1 MSQNEITTTIE
12 NQEVQN
18 VVAASETATKP
29 VRIKKRMSTY
39 NLATMA
45 ILAAIAAVL
54 FMLEIVVFPA
64 VPFYKLDF
72 SNLPVLLGAFAM
84 GPFEGVLILAIKAIL
99 GLLHTTSGGVGEL
112 ADFIVGTAMVV
123 PAGLIY
129 HQKKSRGGALLGMLV
144 GTVCAIIAAI
154 FANYFIMFPAFGIT
168 EEALVGMGSK
178 MFAGVTSTWT
188 FVFYITALF
197 NLIKFVAISVVG
209 YLIYKPLS
217 PVLHGRK
224 AGSRK
229 ANQK

>member
-1 MSQNEITTTIE
+1 MNQNINEITTATT
-12 NQEVQN
+12 VQK
-18 VVAASETATKP
+18 TT
-29 VRIKKRMSTY
+29 RRKRMSTR

-84 GPFEGVLILAIKAIL
+84 GPVEGVIILLIKAVL

-112 ADFIVGTAMVV
+112 ADFIVGCGMVI

-129 HQKKSRGGALLGMLV
+129 HRNKSRGGALTGMIT
-144 GTVCAIIAAI
+144 GTVCAVIAAI

-197 NLIKFVAISVVG
+197 NLIKFTAISIVG

-217 PVLHGRK
+217 PILHGR
-224 AGSRK
+224 RK
-229 ANQK
+229 TK

>member
-1 MSQNEITTTIE
+1 MSQNEIMNSTNE
-12 NQEVQN
+12 
-18 VVAASETATKP
+18 SKP
-29 VRIKKRMSTY
+29 VKTKKRMSTH

-45 ILAAIAAVL
+45 ILAAIAALL

-84 GPFEGVLILAIKAIL
+84 GPAEGVLILAIKAIL

-129 HQKKSRGGALLGMLV
+129 HQKKSRGGALLGMLA

-217 PVLHGRK
+217 PVLHGRRSGGKK
-224 AGSRK
+224 AS
-229 ANQK
+229 QK

>member
-1 MSQNEITTTIE
+1 MELNKTNTQQPKQNR
-12 NQEVQN
+12 
-18 VVAASETATKP
+18 S
-29 VRIKKRMSTY
+29 KKISVHDLT
-39 NLATMA
+39 TMA
-45 ILAAIAAVL
+45 ILSAIAAIL
-54 FMLEIVVFPA
+54 FLPVFEIMVFPA

-84 GPFEGVLILAIKAIL
+84 GPVQGVSILGLKALL

-112 ADFIVGTAMVV
+112 ADFIVGAAMVV

-129 HQKKSRGGALLGMLV
+129 RMRKTRTGALTGMLA
-144 GTVCAIIAAI
+144 GTVCAIGAAI
-154 FANYFIMFPAFGIT
+154 LANYFIMFPAFGIT

-197 NLIKFVAISVVG
+197 NLIKFAAISVVG

-217 PVLHGRK
+217 PILHGKR
-224 AGSRK
+224 R
-229 ANQK
+229 

>member
-1 MSQNEITTTIE
+1 MELNKTNTQQPKQNR
-12 NQEVQN
+12 
-18 VVAASETATKP
+18 S
-29 VRIKKRMSTY
+29 KKISVHDLT
-39 NLATMA
+39 TMA
-45 ILAAIAAVL
+45 ILSAIAAIL
-54 FMLEIVVFPA
+54 FLPVFEIMVFPA

-84 GPFEGVLILAIKAIL
+84 GPVQGVIILGLKALL

-112 ADFIVGTAMVV
+112 ADFIVGAAMVV

-129 HQKKSRGGALLGMLV
+129 RMRKTRTGALTGMLV
-144 GTVCAIIAAI
+144 GTVCAIGAAI
-154 FANYFIMFPAFGIT
+154 LANYFIMFPAFGIT

-178 MFAGVTSTWT
+178 MFAGVTDTWT

-217 PVLHGRK
+217 PILHGKR
-224 AGSRK
+224 R
-229 ANQK
+229 

>member
-1 MSQNEITTTIE
+1 MNQNE
-12 NQEVQN
+12 
-18 VVAASETATKP
+18 VANTQTQPIKY
-29 VRIKKRMSTY
+29 KKRMSTH

-129 HQKKSRGGALLGMLV
+129 HRNKSRMGALTGMLV
-144 GTVCAIIAAI
+144 GTVCAVLAAI
-154 FANYFIMFPAFGIT
+154 LANYFIMFPAFGIT

-178 MFAGVTSTWT
+178 MFAGVTNTWT

-197 NLIKFVAISVVG
+197 NLLKFVAISMVG

-217 PVLHGRK
+217 PILHGRK
-224 AGSRK
+224 ARAKK
-229 ANQK
+229 AN

>member
-1 MSQNEITTTIE
+1 MELNKTNTQQPKQNR
-12 NQEVQN
+12 
-18 VVAASETATKP
+18 S
-29 VRIKKRMSTY
+29 KKISVHDLT
-39 NLATMA
+39 TMA
-45 ILAAIAAVL
+45 ILSAIAAIL
-54 FMLEIVVFPA
+54 FLPVFEIMVFPA

-84 GPFEGVLILAIKAIL
+84 GPVQGVIILGLKALL

-112 ADFIVGTAMVV
+112 ADFIVGAAMVV

-129 HQKKSRGGALLGMLV
+129 RMRKTRTGALIGMLA
-144 GTVCAIIAAI
+144 GTICAIGAAI
-154 FANYFIMFPAFGIT
+154 LANYFIMFPAFGIT

-197 NLIKFVAISVVG
+197 NLIKFAAISVVG

-217 PVLHGRK
+217 PILHGKR
-224 AGSRK
+224 R
-229 ANQK
+229 

>member
-1 MSQNEITTTIE
+1 MTQNEITNTTTQPI
-12 NQEVQN
+12 
-18 VVAASETATKP
+18 K
-29 VRIKKRMSTY
+29 RKKRMSTH

-45 ILAAIAAVL
+45 ILAAIAAIL

-84 GPFEGVLILAIKAIL
+84 GPFEGVLILAIKAVL

-129 HQKKSRGGALLGMLV
+129 HRKKSRGGALLGMLT
-144 GTVCAIIAAI
+144 GTVCAVIAAI

-178 MFAGVTSTWT
+178 MFAGVTNTWT

-209 YLIYKPLS
+209 YLIHKPLS
-217 PVLHGRK
+217 PILHGRTT
-224 AGSRK
+224 RK
-229 ANQK
+229 QKMRQE

>member
-1 MSQNEITTTIE
+1 MNQNEVTNTQTQTI
-12 NQEVQN
+12 
-18 VVAASETATKP
+18 KH
-29 VRIKKRMSTY
+29 KKRMSTH

-129 HQKKSRGGALLGMLV
+129 HRNKSRMGALTGMLV
-144 GTVCAIIAAI
+144 GTVCAVLAAI
-154 FANYFIMFPAFGIT
+154 LANYFIMFPAFGIT

-178 MFAGVTSTWT
+178 MFAGVTNTWT

-197 NLIKFVAISVVG
+197 NLLKFVAISIVG

-217 PVLHGRK
+217 PILHGRRTRAK
-224 AGSRK
+224 K
-229 ANQK
+229 AN

>member
-1 MSQNEITTTIE
+1 MELNKTNSQ
-12 NQEVQN
+12 QPKQN
-18 VVAASETATKP
+18 RS
-29 VRIKKRMSTY
+29 KKISVHDLT
-39 NLATMA
+39 TMA
-45 ILAAIAAVL
+45 ILSAIAAIL
-54 FMLEIVVFPA
+54 FLPVFEIMVFPA

-84 GPFEGVLILAIKAIL
+84 GPVQGVIILGLKALL

-112 ADFIVGTAMVV
+112 ADFIVGAAMVV

-129 HQKKSRGGALLGMLV
+129 RMRKTRTGALTGMLV
-144 GTVCAIIAAI
+144 GTVCAIGAAI
-154 FANYFIMFPAFGIT
+154 LANYFIMFPAFGIT

-178 MFAGVTSTWT
+178 MFAGVTDTWT

-217 PVLHGRK
+217 PILHGKR
-224 AGSRK
+224 R
-229 ANQK
+229 

>member
-1 MSQNEITTTIE
+1 MNQNINETTTATT
-12 NQEVQN
+12 VQK
-18 VVAASETATKP
+18 TT
-29 VRIKKRMSTY
+29 RRKRMSTR

-84 GPFEGVLILAIKAIL
+84 GPVEGVIILLIKAVL

-112 ADFIVGTAMVV
+112 ADFIVGCGMVI

-129 HQKKSRGGALLGMLV
+129 HRNKSRGGALTGMIT
-144 GTVCAIIAAI
+144 GTVCAVIAAI

-197 NLIKFVAISVVG
+197 NLIKFVAISIVG

-217 PVLHGRK
+217 PILHGR
-224 AGSRK
+224 RK
-229 ANQK
+229 IK

>member
-1 MSQNEITTTIE
+1 MNQNEGTNTQTQPI
-12 NQEVQN
+12 
-18 VVAASETATKP
+18 KH
-29 VRIKKRMSTY
+29 KKRMSTH

-129 HQKKSRGGALLGMLV
+129 HRNKSRMGALTGMLA
-144 GTVCAIIAAI
+144 GTVCAVLAAI
-154 FANYFIMFPAFGIT
+154 LANYFIMFPAFGIT

-178 MFAGVTSTWT
+178 MFAGVTNTWT

-197 NLIKFVAISVVG
+197 NLLKFVAISVVG

-217 PVLHGRK
+217 PILHGRK
-224 AGSRK
+224 SRSK
-229 ANQK
+229 KTN

>member
-1 MSQNEITTTIE
+1 MSQNETSKVTT
-12 NQEVQN
+12 Q
-18 VVAASETATKP
+18 TKP
-29 VRIKKRMSTY
+29 IKQRKRMSTY
-39 NLATMA
+39 SLATMA

-129 HQKKSRGGALLGMLV
+129 HQKKSRMGALTGMLV
-144 GTVCAIIAAI
+144 GTICAVLAAI
-154 FANYFIMFPAFGIT
+154 LANYFIMFPAFGIT

-178 MFAGVTSTWT
+178 MFAGVTNTWT
-188 FVFYITALF
+188 FVFYITAMF

-217 PVLHGRK
+217 PILHGPKGR
-224 AGSRK
+224 
-229 ANQK
+229 

>member
-1 MSQNEITTTIE
+1 MNQNEVTNTQT
-12 NQEVQN
+12 Q
-18 VVAASETATKP
+18 P
-29 VRIKKRMSTY
+29 VKHKKRMSTH

-84 GPFEGVLILAIKAIL
+84 GPLEGVLILAIKAIL

-129 HQKKSRGGALLGMLV
+129 HRNKSRMGALTGMLV
-144 GTVCAIIAAI
+144 GTVCAVLAAI
-154 FANYFIMFPAFGIT
+154 LANYFIMFPAFGIT

-178 MFAGVTSTWT
+178 MFAGVTNTWT

-197 NLIKFVAISVVG
+197 NLLKFVAISMVG

-217 PVLHGRK
+217 PILHGRRTRAK
-224 AGSRK
+224 K
-229 ANQK
+229 AN

>member
-1 MSQNEITTTIE
+1 MNQNEVTNTQAQPI
-12 NQEVQN
+12 
-18 VVAASETATKP
+18 KH
-29 VRIKKRMSTY
+29 KKRMSTH

-129 HQKKSRGGALLGMLV
+129 HRNKSRMGALTGMLV
-144 GTVCAIIAAI
+144 GTICAVLAAI
-154 FANYFIMFPAFGIT
+154 LANYFIMFPAFGIT

-178 MFAGVTSTWT
+178 MFAGVTNTWT

-197 NLIKFVAISVVG
+197 NLLKFVAISVVG
-209 YLIYKPLS
+209 YLIYKHLS
-217 PVLHGRK
+217 PILHGHKTRAKK
-224 AGSRK
+224 AD
-229 ANQK
+229 

>member
-1 MSQNEITTTIE
+1 MTQNETTKVVTETQTI
-12 NQEVQN
+12 
-18 VVAASETATKP
+18 KH
-29 VRIKKRMSTY
+29 KKRMSTHS
-39 NLATMA
+39 LATMA

-129 HQKKSRGGALLGMLV
+129 HRNKSRMGALTGMLV
-144 GTVCAIIAAI
+144 GTVCAVLAAI
-154 FANYFIMFPAFGIT
+154 LANYFIMFPAFGIT

-178 MFAGVTSTWT
+178 MFAGVTNTWT

-197 NLIKFVAISVVG
+197 NLLKFVAISVVG

-217 PVLHGRK
+217 PILHGRK
-224 AGSRK
+224 NRAKK
-229 ANQK
+229 ANH

>member
-1 MSQNEITTTIE
+1 MNQNEVTNTQTQTI
-12 NQEVQN
+12 
-18 VVAASETATKP
+18 KH
-29 VRIKKRMSTY
+29 KKRMSTR

-129 HQKKSRGGALLGMLV
+129 HRNKSRMGALTGMLV
-144 GTVCAIIAAI
+144 GTVCAVLAAI
-154 FANYFIMFPAFGIT
+154 LANYFIMFPAFGIT

-178 MFAGVTSTWT
+178 MFAGVTNTWT

-197 NLIKFVAISVVG
+197 NLLKFVAISIVG

-217 PVLHGRK
+217 PILHGRRTRAK
-224 AGSRK
+224 K
-229 ANQK
+229 TN

>member
-1 MSQNEITTTIE
+1 MNQNINETT
-12 NQEVQN
+12 
-18 VVAASETATKP
+18 VATNTTGQKTT
-29 VRIKKRMSTY
+29 RKKHMSTR

-84 GPFEGVLILAIKAIL
+84 GPVEGVIILLIKAVL

-112 ADFIVGTAMVV
+112 ADFIVGCGMVI

-129 HQKKSRGGALLGMLV
+129 HRNKTRRGALTGMLV
-144 GTVCAIIAAI
+144 GTVCAIGAAI
-154 FANYFIMFPAFGIT
+154 LANYFIMFPAFGIT
-168 EEALVGMGSK
+168 EEALVSMGSK
-178 MFAGVTSTWT
+178 LFAGVTDTWT
-188 FVFYITALF
+188 FIFYITALF

-217 PVLHGRK
+217 PILHGHGKR
-224 AGSRK
+224 R
-229 ANQK
+229 

>member
-1 MSQNEITTTIE
+1 MNQNEVTNTQT
-12 NQEVQN
+12 QP
-18 VVAASETATKP
+18 SKH
-29 VRIKKRMSTY
+29 KKRMSTR

-129 HQKKSRGGALLGMLV
+129 HRNKSRMGALTGMLV
-144 GTVCAIIAAI
+144 GTVCAVLAAI
-154 FANYFIMFPAFGIT
+154 LANYFIMFPAFGIT

-178 MFAGVTSTWT
+178 MFAGVTNTWT

-197 NLIKFVAISVVG
+197 NLLKFVAISIVG

-217 PVLHGRK
+217 PILHGRRTRAK
-224 AGSRK
+224 K
-229 ANQK
+229 TN

>member
-1 MSQNEITTTIE
+1 MTNQGRKKLFSTSNLTRMALLAAMASVLFLVEIP
-12 NQEVQN
+12 
-18 VVAASETATKP
+18 VVA
-29 VRIKKRMSTY
+29 
-39 NLATMA
+39 
-45 ILAAIAAVL
+45 
-54 FMLEIVVFPA
+54 
-64 VPFYKLDF
+64 FYKLDL
-72 SNLPVLLGAFAM
+72 SNVPVLLGAFAM

>member
-1 MSQNEITTTIE
+1 MNQNEVTNTQT
-12 NQEVQN
+12 Q
-18 VVAASETATKP
+18 P
-29 VRIKKRMSTY
+29 VKHKKRMSTH

-84 GPFEGVLILAIKAIL
+84 GPLEGVLILAIKAIL

-129 HQKKSRGGALLGMLV
+129 HRNKSRMGALTGMLV
-144 GTVCAIIAAI
+144 GTVCAVLAAI
-154 FANYFIMFPAFGIT
+154 LANYFIMFPAFGIT

-178 MFAGVTSTWT
+178 MFAGVTNTWT

-197 NLIKFVAISVVG
+197 NLLKFVAISMVG

-217 PVLHGRK
+217 PILHGRK
-224 AGSRK
+224 ARAK
-229 ANQK
+229 KTN

>member
-1 MSQNEITTTIE
+1 MELNKTNTQQPKQNR
-12 NQEVQN
+12 
-18 VVAASETATKP
+18 S
-29 VRIKKRMSTY
+29 KKISVHDLT
-39 NLATMA
+39 TMA
-45 ILAAIAAVL
+45 ILSAIAAIL
-54 FMLEIVVFPA
+54 FLPVFEIMVFPA

-84 GPFEGVLILAIKAIL
+84 GPVQGVIILGLKALL

-112 ADFIVGTAMVV
+112 ADFIVGAAMVV

-129 HQKKSRGGALLGMLV
+129 RMRKTRTGALIGMLV
-144 GTVCAIIAAI
+144 GTVCAIGAAI
-154 FANYFIMFPAFGIT
+154 LANYFIMFPAFGIT

-178 MFAGVTSTWT
+178 MFAGVTDTWT

-217 PVLHGRK
+217 PILHGKR
-224 AGSRK
+224 R
-229 ANQK
+229 

>member
-1 MSQNEITTTIE
+1 MNQNEVTNTQTH
-12 NQEVQN
+12 
-18 VVAASETATKP
+18 P
-29 VRIKKRMSTY
+29 VKHKKRMSTH

-84 GPFEGVLILAIKAIL
+84 GPLEGVLILAIKAIL

-129 HQKKSRGGALLGMLV
+129 HRNKSRMGALTGMLV
-144 GTVCAIIAAI
+144 GTVCAVLAAI
-154 FANYFIMFPAFGIT
+154 LANYFIMFPAFGIT

-178 MFAGVTSTWT
+178 MFAGVTNTWT

-197 NLIKFVAISVVG
+197 NLLKFVAISMVG

-217 PVLHGRK
+217 PILHGRRTRAK
-224 AGSRK
+224 K
-229 ANQK
+229 AN

>member
-1 MSQNEITTTIE
+1 MNQNEVTNTQTQTI
-12 NQEVQN
+12 
-18 VVAASETATKP
+18 KH
-29 VRIKKRMSTY
+29 KKRMSTH

-129 HQKKSRGGALLGMLV
+129 HRNKSRMGALTGMLV
-144 GTVCAIIAAI
+144 GTVCAVLAAI
-154 FANYFIMFPAFGIT
+154 LANYFIMFPAFGIT

-178 MFAGVTSTWT
+178 MFAGVTNTWT

-197 NLIKFVAISVVG
+197 NLLKFVAISMVG

-217 PVLHGRK
+217 PILHGRRTRAK
-224 AGSRK
+224 K
-229 ANQK
+229 AN

>member
-1 MSQNEITTTIE
+1 MNQNEVTNTQTQPI
-12 NQEVQN
+12 
-18 VVAASETATKP
+18 KH
-29 VRIKKRMSTY
+29 KKRMSTY

-129 HQKKSRGGALLGMLV
+129 HRNKSRMGALTGMLV
-144 GTVCAIIAAI
+144 GTVCAVLAAI
-154 FANYFIMFPAFGIT
+154 LANYFIMFPAFGIT

-178 MFAGVTSTWT
+178 MFAGVTNTWT

-197 NLIKFVAISVVG
+197 NLLKFVAISIVG

-217 PVLHGRK
+217 PILHGRRTRAK
-224 AGSRK
+224 K
-229 ANQK
+229 TN